1 MMEHKI
7 IKNIRMINTI
17 VFTVLLFLKVA
28 QIVDWSWWWIMLP
41 VWGPLAVAVI
51 AIMLLLLIDCY
62 NKK

>member
-1 MMEHKI
+1 
-7 IKNIRMINTI
+7 MINTI

>member
-1 MMEHKI
+1 MMEHKM

-41 VWGPLAVAVI
+41 VWGPLAVAVTV
-51 AIMLLLLIDCY
+51 IMLLLLIDSY

>member
-1 MMEHKI
+1 M
-7 IKNIRMINTI
+7 IKNIRIINTI
-17 VFTVLLFLKVA
+17 VFTVLLFLKIA

-51 AIMLLLLIDCY
+51 AIMLILLIDCY

>member
-1 MMEHKI
+1 MMEHKM

-51 AIMLLLLIDCY
+51 VIMLLLLIDCY